1 MQSLDDLVKQRLSNL
16 DRLKAAGRDPYRQR
30 FQPTA
35 AIAELVATF
44 TPGVSAKVAG
54 RLMGY
59 REHGKSIFADL
70 HDQTGRL
77 QLFFAKDALSD
88 SFDLLSALDLGDVIG
103 VAGELFATRTG
114 EKTIKIHDWTILA
127 KCLRPPPEKWHGL
140 KDVESRY
147 RQRYVDLFVNPSVR
161 QVFETRSKLVAGI
174 RRFLDAR
181 GFLEVETPMMQPV
194 PGGAAARPFKTHHHA
209 LGMDLYLRI
218 APELYLKELLVGGL
232 EKVYELNRNFR
243 NEGLS
248 PRHNPEFTMLEV
260 YQAYSDYAGMRV
272 LTEELITT
280 LAQALVPQGR
290 PSVVGGEP
298 IPHGQGTVSLAR
310 PWRQVTF
317 FDLLREQTKADCRD
331 EAQARAQ
338 AARVGL
344 PSGPAVPL
352 AAVWD
357 KLFEKVA
364 QPSLLDPTFVLDYPT
379 ALCPL
384 SKTKPEDPTLAE
396 RFELY
401 VGGLELANAY
411 SELNDPAEQAR
422 RFADQVAQRPAGAE
436 QEFFADDE
444 FVKALEYGMPPAGGL
459 GIGID
464 RLVMLLTNTAT
475 IRDVI
480 LFPTLK
486 LASGA
491 AEP

>member
-174 RRFLDAR
+174 RRLLDAR
-181 GFLEVETPMMQPV
+181 GFL
-194 PGGAAARPFKTHHHA
+194 
-209 LGMDLYLRI
+209 
-218 APELYLKELLVGGL
+218 
-232 EKVYELNRNFR
+232 
-243 NEGLS
+243 
-248 PRHNPEFTMLEV
+248 
-260 YQAYSDYAGMRV
+260 
-272 LTEELITT
+272 
-280 LAQALVPQGR
+280 
-290 PSVVGGEP
+290 
-298 IPHGQGTVSLAR
+298 
-310 PWRQVTF
+310 
-317 FDLLREQTKADCRD
+317 
-331 EAQARAQ
+331 
-338 AARVGL
+338 
-344 PSGPAVPL
+344 
-352 AAVWD
+352 
-357 KLFEKVA
+357 
-364 QPSLLDPTFVLDYPT
+364 
-379 ALCPL
+379 
-384 SKTKPEDPTLAE
+384 
-396 RFELY
+396 
-401 VGGLELANAY
+401 
-411 SELNDPAEQAR
+411 
-422 RFADQVAQRPAGAE
+422 
-436 QEFFADDE
+436 
-444 FVKALEYGMPPAGGL
+444 
-459 GIGID
+459 
-464 RLVMLLTNTAT
+464 
-475 IRDVI
+475 
-480 LFPTLK
+480 
-486 LASGA
+486 
-491 AEP
+491 